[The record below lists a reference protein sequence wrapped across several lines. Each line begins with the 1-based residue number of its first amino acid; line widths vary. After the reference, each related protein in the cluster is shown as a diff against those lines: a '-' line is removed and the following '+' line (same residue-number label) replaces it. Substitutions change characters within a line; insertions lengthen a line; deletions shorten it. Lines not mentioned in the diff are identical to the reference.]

1 MVSRFFQILNSQIAL
16 VTILGLKIIIDNKLL
31 TQMMKFRWGLAVI
44 GPAQDAW
51 WTAMKIFSIMMPV
64 EDVIQWSQIYN
75 ANLNPWCLE
84 VLQVSH

>member
-44 GPAQDAW
+44 GPAQDA
-51 WTAMKIFSIMMPV
+51 
-64 EDVIQWSQIYN
+64 
-75 ANLNPWCLE
+75 
-84 VLQVSH
+84 